1 MRRATLLEGMGAAG
15 GGCADARQS
24 AAGLARPPLGAAGVQ
39 AAATLGPPGD
49 RAPAVAGGAAVR
61 RPGGVCRRPAR
72 LRQDHPAG
80 PGERARRPRV
90 AGVSLDRRDNDPVVL
105 VPYLAAALDRVEPVD
120 PGLFPVLASP
130 GGSVVPQ
137 LVSSV
142 VAMTEPVT
150 VVLDQLES
158 LENRC
163 AWTRWPSW
171 PWGCPPARSCC
182 WARGAP
188 RPCRWPCCGPRA
200 WGGGRGGRAGHGPD
214 REPGPAGGDR
224 GRPVRCA

>member
-1 MRRATLLEGMGAAG
+1 
-15 GGCADARQS
+15 
-24 AAGLARPPLGAAGVQ
+24 
-39 AAATLGPPGD
+39 
-49 RAPAVAGGAAVR
+49 
-61 RPGGVCRRPAR
+61 
-72 LRQDHPAG
+72 
-80 PGERARRPRV
+80 V

-158 LENRC
+158 LENRVC
-163 AWTRWPSW
+163 LDALAELALGLPAGSQLLLGSRRAPALPVALLRAQGMGWRSGRPSW
-171 PWGCPPARSCC
+171 PWTR
-182 WARGAP
+182 
-188 RPCRWPCCGPRA
+188 PRA
-200 WGGGRGGRAGHGPD
+200 GPCW
-214 REPGPAGGDR
+214 RRPGPACPMRVARRRVSPPSGDAQPR
-224 GRPVRCA
+224 RCGDHGLVGMDERRQP

>member
-1 MRRATLLEGMGAAG
+1 
-15 GGCADARQS
+15 
-24 AAGLARPPLGAAGVQ
+24 
-39 AAATLGPPGD
+39 
-49 RAPAVAGGAAVR
+49 
-61 RPGGVCRRPAR
+61 
-72 LRQDHPAG
+72 
-80 PGERARRPRV
+80 V

-158 LENRC
+158 LENRVC
-163 AWTRWPSW
+163 LDALAELAL
-171 PWGCPPARSCC
+171 GLPAGSQLLL
-182 WARGAP
+182 GS